1 MAYEVVMPYHLHMPS
16 YFLETFTEYPND
28 KSFHFDTSSYKV
40 RFRAFKF
47 YQVPVPNRPAGHQYV
62 LFRWITVLFPD
73 KSPVL

>member
-1 MAYEVVMPYHLHMPS
+1 MIDGGVSNHKVIL
-16 YFLETFTEYPND
+16 LLLLTQND

-40 RFRAFKF
+40 CFRAFKF